1 MSSIGKKIRRALSEK
16 KPETIATLR
25 FSEVKAYIERF
36 RNDEKAP
43 KDYSLV
49 IKHYEAFMETLATVN
64 RELEILQEN
73 GEKRFTKI
81 ANDNLKRI
89 RNLDEFH
96 ASSFREFSVD
106 TTQVIYSLMKI
117 PTRIQRKTLN
127 YTNGKET
134 IDTLNALFQ
143 SFKHFKNALSAI
155 LEEDNA
161 GEDQKTA
168 LNKYTEIEDSLQ
180 EKEHLQ
186 NRIGTLKKENEENKR
201 KLVETTTNLQAA
213 QSKIDNEVIRE
224 AKKSIA
230 SLDSEIREIGSVLK
244 INLRKGRRP
253 ISKILH
259 SKDRK
264 LFAFYQHF
272 IEFPLDN
279 VDERFWEIV
288 ATLEREQNNLS
299 EKERKVIEVFLSF
312 SKHRLNA
319 AIGEYEAAK
328 AEKKEL
334 EQDVRRISLRNHE
347 LLRDFEHQKE
357 IAQSEL
363 TWISQ
368 KLAEIERENNKVK
381 TDIKK
386 NARILEEIL
395 SKIGSNPVKVELP
408 DDDSASYPNK
418 TA

>member
-1 MSSIGKKIRRALSEK
+1 M
-16 KPETIATLR
+16 
-25 FSEVKAYIERF
+25 
-36 RNDEKAP
+36 
-43 KDYSLV
+43 
-49 IKHYEAFMETLATVN
+49 
-64 RELEILQEN
+64 
-73 GEKRFTKI
+73 
-81 ANDNLKRI
+81 
-89 RNLDEFH
+89 
-96 ASSFREFSVD
+96 
-106 TTQVIYSLMKI
+106 
-117 PTRIQRKTLN
+117 
-127 YTNGKET
+127 
-134 IDTLNALFQ
+134 
-143 SFKHFKNALSAI
+143 
-155 LEEDNA
+155 
-161 GEDQKTA
+161 
-168 LNKYTEIEDSLQ
+168 
-180 EKEHLQ
+180 
-186 NRIGTLKKENEENKR
+186 
-201 KLVETTTNLQAA
+201 ETTTNLQAA